1 MSWYTS
7 ACRNGRNV
15 SGLLVIRST
24 AFASLIFFHIEEGE
38 AVSHVICFVFCVGG
52 LRIHF
57 IFQVVIFALVGY
69 AFTLPFQEVQQ
80 ICTCLIDGGD
90 RNFGNKGQRMPKCT
104 SPHRGTVFQ
113 VFR

>member
-1 MSWYTS
+1 MQKWQKCQWTFGTS
-7 ACRNGRNV
+7 FNGLCV
-15 SGLLVIRST
+15 FDLL
-24 AFASLIFFHIEEGE
+24 HIEEGE
-38 AVSHVICFVFCVGG
+38 AVSQVICFVFCVGG

-57 IFQVVIFALVGY
+57 IFQVHVVIFALVGY

-80 ICTCLIDGGD
+80 ICTYLIDGGD